1 MFNET
6 NFETMRLVMKAFA
19 DASRQNY
26 SSHSY
31 AAGYYEATILRMF
44 HLLPKKAQ
52 RIFIEDMVRATQK
65 QEQEVVARMNEN
77 RTVDKVAV

>member
-1 MFNET
+1 MFDET
-6 NFETMRLVMKAFA
+6 NFETMRLVMKSFNSAA
-19 DASRQNY
+19 YENY
-26 SSHSY
+26 KSQAY

-65 QEQEVVARMNEN
+65 QEQEVVAKMNEN
-77 RTVDKVAV
+77 RTVDRVSV